1 MIIFINVMEEADKFL
16 LISIK
21 SKLNGHFYHNENA
34 LLINFL
40 LKAFALNLKKEGTE
54 AKMSTITNTVFE
66 NLPGILKLK
75 TQK

>member
-1 MIIFINVMEEADKFL
+1 MIISINVMEEADKFL

-21 SKLNGHFYHNENA
+21 SKLNGYFYQNENA

-40 LKAFALNLKKEGTE
+40 LKAFAPNLKKEGRE
-54 AKMSTITNTVFE
+54 ANMSTITNTVFE
-66 NLPGILKLK
+66 NLPVILKLK